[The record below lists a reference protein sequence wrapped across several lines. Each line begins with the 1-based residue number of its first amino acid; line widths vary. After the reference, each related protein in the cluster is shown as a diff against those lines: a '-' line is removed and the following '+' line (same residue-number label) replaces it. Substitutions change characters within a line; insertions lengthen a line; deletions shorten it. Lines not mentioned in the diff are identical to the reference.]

1 MDGEIRGFQ
10 IVTRPLASP
19 PVHVD
24 TILLSR
30 CDVDVSIPSQAKRD
44 NRPSSHLEAGKTV
57 LFLTCG
63 GELSFPLKWERVS
76 GGTSGVS

>member
-1 MDGEIRGFQ
+1 MDGEIHGFQ

-63 GELSFPLKWERVS
+63 KLSIPLD
-76 GGTSGVS
+76 GGRASQETSGVS

>member
-63 GELSFPLKWERVS
+63 TLSIPLD
-76 GGTSGVS
+76 GGRASQETSGVS